1 MRHWRLNVPVR
12 IGPSALFCI
21 NTCCDILNR
30 RCGAMGTFTLAAVA
44 TDVCNSLSNAYWSWH
59 K

>member
-1 MRHWRLNVPVR
+1 VPVR